1 MKILHTITILAIC
14 NIALSSFLS
23 DNNHQLEKL
32 NVLFEKFINEYNKVY
47 NSIQEKEKR
56 FEIFIENVIE
66 NLPELLTS
74 NEHKFSPYLDLTK
87 KEFADRYLSKVKIG
101 KRDDI
106 KVFQPSTFGDDTIS
120 FDWRDHNAVTPVKN
134 QGSCGSCWAFS
145 AVGNIESQH
154 LIKRGGSPVQYSEQQ
169 LVDCDKGGESD
180 GCAGGDMLD
189 AYRYLKRV
197 GGIEKQ
203 INYPYTGKDGKCKF
217 SSLLASETVSDLFQI
232 ERDEEIIKKALVEV
246 GPLSVAMDASSLQFY
261 TKGSIIRQNSK
272 CGQKE
277 SDLNHG
283 VLIVAFGELKENG
296 NGLKYWEVK
305 NSWGTKFGDDGF
317 FKIERGTN
325 ACGISLDVSSS
336 VLK

>member
-74 NEHKFSPYLDLTK
+74 NEHKFSPYLDLTR

-120 FDWRDHNAVTPVKN
+120 FDWRDKNVVTPVKN
-134 QGSCGSCWAFS
+134 QG
-145 AVGNIESQH
+145 
-154 LIKRGGSPVQYSEQQ
+154 
-169 LVDCDKGGESD
+169 
-180 GCAGGDMLD
+180 
-189 AYRYLKRV
+189 
-197 GGIEKQ
+197 
-203 INYPYTGKDGKCKF
+203 
-217 SSLLASETVSDLFQI
+217 
-232 ERDEEIIKKALVEV
+232 
-246 GPLSVAMDASSLQFY
+246 
-261 TKGSIIRQNSK
+261 
-272 CGQKE
+272 
-277 SDLNHG
+277 
-283 VLIVAFGELKENG
+283 
-296 NGLKYWEVK
+296 
-305 NSWGTKFGDDGF
+305 
-317 FKIERGTN
+317 
-325 ACGISLDVSSS
+325 
-336 VLK
+336 